1 MAAKDQIDNDALAA
15 EWGVALE
22 AEQNAAAT
30 AADAPAAEGQTA
42 SEVMA
47 SQWATM
53 VDDGHFIQTTKG
65 GAERVLTQDEIDSLL
80 GFSLTDI
87 SLNDNSG
94 IRAIIDSAMVSYERL
109 PMLEII
115 FDRLV
120 RLMTTSLRNFTS
132 DNVEVSLDR
141 ITSVRF
147 GDYVNSIPLPA
158 ILGVFKAEE
167 WDNFGLVTVNSSLI
181 YSIIDV
187 LLGGRRGQ
195 TAIRIEGRP
204 YTTIETNL
212 VKRMIEVVLADA
224 ELAFKPLSPV
234 KFNIDR
240 LETNPR
246 FAAIS
251 RPANAAIL
259 VRLRIDMEDRGGN
272 IELLLPYATI
282 EPIRDVL
289 LQMFMGEKFGRDP
302 NWEGH
307 LATELGQAEIA
318 VEAVLYEARLPLKQI
333 MKLDVGDTLLLELK
347 SDATVI
353 VRCGDV
359 TLTEGRMGRVG
370 DRVAVRVGKPLRKPN
385 MTFAMFEIG
394 GWRRQSDGDT
404 MTNSIGIIIDGLV
417 AILLVL
423 TIGYCM
429 MLNRRLKLLKA
440 DEQSLRATIS
450 ELVTATEIAERAIG
464 GLKLT
469 VHECDTSLGER
480 LRKAERVTI
489 EIERSLVAGKEL
501 LGRLSQI
508 VTAGRG
514 TDLAATPPGEAR
526 QGAAKPVANLAI
538 KPDVDGA
545 NGGPEVKSKS
555 NTQTIGRTDAK
566 AVAAAAEAFAER
578 VRTKVHGL
586 AA

>member
-1 MAAKDQIDNDALAA
+1 MAVKDQIDNDALAA

-22 AEQNAAAT
+22 AEQNAAAAT
-30 AADAPAAEGQTA
+30 PAAETPAAEGQNA
-42 SEVMA
+42 SEAMA

-147 GDYVNSIPLPA
+147 GDYLNSIPLPA
-158 ILGVFKAEE
+158 ILAVFKAEE
-167 WDNFGLVTVNSSLI
+167 WDNYGLATVNSNLI

-259 VRLRIDMEDRGGN
+259 VRLRIDMEDRGGT

-318 VEAVLYEARLPLKQI
+318 VDAVLYEARLPLKQI
-333 MKLDVGDTLLLELK
+333 MKLDVGDTLMLELR
-347 SDATVI
+347 SDAPVI

-385 MTFAMFEIG
+385 MTFAMFESAAG
-394 GWRRQSDGDT
+394 SG
-404 MTNSIGIIIDGLV
+404 
-417 AILLVL
+417 
-423 TIGYCM
+423 
-429 MLNRRLKLLKA
+429 NRL
-440 DEQSLRATIS
+440 
-450 ELVTATEIAERAIG
+450 
-464 GLKLT
+464 
-469 VHECDTSLGER
+469 
-480 LRKAERVTI
+480 
-489 EIERSLVAGKEL
+489 
-501 LGRLSQI
+501 
-508 VTAGRG
+508 
-514 TDLAATPPGEAR
+514 EA
-526 QGAAKPVANLAI
+526 P
-538 KPDVDGA
+538 
-545 NGGPEVKSKS
+545 
-555 NTQTIGRTDAK
+555 
-566 AVAAAAEAFAER
+566 
-578 VRTKVHGL
+578 
-586 AA
+586 